1 MSEFSPLPLPTSSV
15 LGRKISLNFLG
26 SINLVS
32 ILAHLS
38 QSPNSIVLSLK
49 NMLLN
54 DVFTFMCT
62 RFTYT
67 CVFVPCPGLVPE
79 EAKILWEESYR
90 QL

>member
-1 MSEFSPLPLPTSSV
+1 MRAAVLPPNFQFPVSRGG
-15 LGRKISLNFLG
+15 GRGGLLTPGEDAFGIYF
-26 SINLVS
+26 
-32 ILAHLS
+32 
-38 QSPNSIVLSLK
+38 LSLK